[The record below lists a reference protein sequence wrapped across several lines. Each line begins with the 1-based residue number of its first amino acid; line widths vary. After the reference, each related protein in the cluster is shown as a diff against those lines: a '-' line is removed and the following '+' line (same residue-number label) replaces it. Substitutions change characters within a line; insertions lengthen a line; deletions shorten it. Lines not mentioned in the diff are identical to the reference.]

1 MSSRARITLGI
12 ALLLLVGGV
21 IVREI
26 PWLAWPLTFV
36 GIFLVIWGRA
46 PSKTE
51 RVIAQLPGG
60 KFLLTGLDQVDMI
73 LMPRDRELEGHLRK
87 KIEAYDTR
95 RRATLKDL
103 LTTRHAASIG
113 SDWTVFNQDGL
124 VDHNFAGPGPI
135 KEEFRDPIKRIL
147 RDLGV

>member
-73 LMPRDRELEGHLRK
+73 LMPRDRYPWVVES
-87 KIEAYDTR
+87 A
-95 RRATLKDL
+95 LKN
-103 LTTRHAASIG
+103 RQKQCCI
-113 SDWTVFNQDGL
+113 DW
-124 VDHNFAGPGPI
+124 
-135 KEEFRDPIKRIL
+135 
-147 RDLGV
+147 